1 MNTINTSVRT
11 VLIAQYHDLL
21 KFLQFMVVSVI
32 AMVVFVLASR
42 EVKSA
47 WPVSDHM
54 TSVACAPMVRALAS
68 WEARK

>member
-1 MNTINTSVRT
+1 MNTMNASVRS
-11 VLIAQYHDLL
+11 VLIAQYHDLM
-21 KFLQFMVVSVI
+21 KFLQFMVVGVI

-47 WPVSDHM
+47 WPVSDNM

-68 WEARK
+68 WETRK